1 MTVAAPN
8 WLSATLDGA
17 GDWRLRAR
25 IPWLF
30 GLIMLFNSWDSV
42 SIAFILPS
50 IAQQWGLGP
59 LQSGWLVSAG
69 YGGQFLGAIV
79 CGWLAERHGR
89 LPVLRAVVI
98 LMCLLAIACAAAP
111 DVHALIAIR
120 LVQGLAIGGATP
132 VAISYINEVAPAA
145 TRGRFFGTFQFLM
158 LSGFGLASLLSAFI
172 VPAFGWRAVF
182 ALGTAPLG
190 LAPFLFAVPES
201 PRWLAMRGR
210 SREAIAALARLGGNP
225 PATAP
230 AGFPPSERPALA
242 ALFSRE
248 LRGLTLVAGS
258 MWFLTSLVSF
268 GLVSWVPSLYVSVFG
283 MPIARALRYNAIASL
298 FVFVLPLLLRVTID
312 RTGRRLPPLIGTGL
326 GGLALLTLIL
336 VSRWGEAWL
345 VAFTIIGQIGVSIGS
360 MVLWPYTAES
370 YPTPI
375 RAVALGAASSLA
387 RGASMLTPLVVGGML
402 ALTGSV
408 VPVFLIFGTSAVVT
422 ALLWAFAT
430 RETAGREIDA

>member
-1 MTVAAPN
+1 MASAPN
-8 WLSATLDGA
+8 WLSATLNGS

-30 GLIMLFNSWDSV
+30 GLIMLFDSWDSV

-50 IAQQWGLGP
+50 IAKQWGLGP

-69 YGGQFLGAIV
+69 YGGQFLGAIL
-79 CGWLAERHGR
+79 CGWLAERFGR
-89 LPVLRAVVI
+89 LPVLRPVVI
-98 LMCLLAIACAAAP
+98 LMCLLAIACALAP
-111 DVHALIAIR
+111 SFHALIAIR

-172 VPAFGWRAVF
+172 VPVFGWRIIF
-182 ALGTAPLG
+182 ALGAAPLL
-190 LAPFLFAVPES
+190 LAPFLFFIPES
-201 PRWLAMRGR
+201 PRWLAARGR
-210 SREAIAALARLGGNP
+210 VTDAIAALGRLGGDP
-225 PATAP
+225 PPTAP
-230 AGFPPSERPALA
+230 ASLAPTDRPALI

-248 LRGLTLVAGS
+248 FRGLTLVAGS

-268 GLVSWVPSLYVSVFG
+268 GLVSWVPSLYVSVFH
-283 MPIARALRYNAIASL
+283 MPIARALRDNAIASL
-298 FVFVLPLLLRVTID
+298 FVFVLPLMLRFMID
-312 RTGRRLPPLIGTGL
+312 RTGRRLPAIVGTGI
-326 GGLALLTLIL
+326 GGLSLLTLVL
-336 VSRWGEAWL
+336 VSGRGEAWL
-345 VAFTIIGQIGVSIGS
+345 VTFTIIGQIGVSIGS

-370 YPTPI
+370 YATRV

-408 VPVFLIFGTSAVVT
+408 VPVFLIFGCSAVVV

-430 RETAGREIDA
+430 KETAGREIDG